1 MKKRYLTT
9 ILLIA
14 LTKLS
19 FCQTWGINNSRTD
32 TRDDAGLRGDAGAVS
47 GFFQTENPVN
57 FPSGANSWWHLLDV
71 RHNNPANNYAMQ
83 FAGSFFDQN
92 LYFRKVQDN
101 ASQDWSKV
109 VTENN
114 GRIGLGTSSPI
125 QQLHMVGSG
134 DAGGMVLVQNTSP
147 NFYSGMNMLTE
158 QGGLG
163 ASFQYGNSQVNE
175 LSNTFFFGN
184 RSGGATH
191 IISGLYPQ
199 ILMTVLSGGNVGI
212 GITNPQNKLDVN
224 GTIHSKKVTIDLTGW
239 SDYVFEK
246 NYTLPS
252 LKELKTYIDENHHLP
267 GLPSEKELVKSGLD
281 VAEMNKTLTKKVEE
295 LTLYILKMNEEIE
308 KLKAQ
313 VNTTKAH

>member
-1 MKKRYLTT
+1 MKKSYLTT
-9 ILLIA
+9 FALLV
-14 LTKLS
+14 LTKLA
-19 FCQTWGINNSRTD
+19 FAQTWGINNSRTD

-57 FPSGANSWWHLLDV
+57 FPAGANSWWHLLDV
-71 RHNNPANNYAMQ
+71 RHANSGTNYSMQ

-92 LYFRKVQDN
+92 LYFRKVSNN

-114 GRIGLGTSSPI
+114 GKIGLGTSSPI

-147 NFYSGMNMLTE
+147 NFYSGMNMLNE
-158 QGGLG
+158 QGTLA

-191 IISGLYPQ
+191 IVSGLYPQ

-224 GTIHSKKVTIDLTGW
+224 GTVHSKKVNIDLTGW
-239 SDYVFEK
+239 SDYVFTK
-246 NYTLPS
+246 GYVLPK
-252 LKELKTYIDENHHLP
+252 LEELKTYINENHHLP
-267 GLPSEKELVKSGLD
+267 GLPSEKEMVKTGLD
-281 VAEMNKTLTKKVEE
+281 VAEMNKALTKKVEE

-308 KLKAQ
+308 KLKKQ
-313 VNTTKAH
+313 VNTTKTH